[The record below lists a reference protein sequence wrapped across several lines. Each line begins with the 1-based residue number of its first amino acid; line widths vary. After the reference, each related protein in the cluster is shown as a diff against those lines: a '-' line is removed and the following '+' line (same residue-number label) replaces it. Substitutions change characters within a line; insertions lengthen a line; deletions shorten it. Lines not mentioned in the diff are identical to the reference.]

1 MTDSY
6 FKVGRLI
13 PFMLVGLLLSSCFI
27 PYKSKDQMSL
37 HERMS
42 VKKTKVAVFP
52 FTLKTPPK
60 DKRIGFENADVEL
73 TNKFTEVIWKKNKVR
88 IAHNQEVLAAIQK
101 SGLKYSEMNPEMDDL
116 LEKPNLGMVFEIGE
130 ELGVNIVFLGTVRKN
145 SYDYQ
150 GGCCILI
157 PSLMAKSR
165 VYNIGAQMMAVDIDK
180 KEVLAFDYIDN
191 NLAVSTKFFTITGKV
206 SDKTLAAGQDKL
218 LQKCGFAL
226 AYYAPMPEK
235 RTDTGTLALATAAA
249 ILNAYADTEFSVDAT
264 ITDDTWKMY
273 PEGYFAENYG
283 YSRTDIDGLPR

>member
-1 MTDSY
+1 MTKSC
-6 FKVGRLI
+6 FQAGRLI

-27 PYKSKDQMSL
+27 PYTSNNQMSL
-37 HERMS
+37 HEKMS
-42 VKKTKVAVFP
+42 VKKTKVAVLP
-52 FTLKTPPK
+52 FTLETSPK
-60 DKRIGFENADVEL
+60 DKLVGFENADVEL
-73 TNKFTEVIWKKNKVR
+73 RNKFTEVIWKKNKVR
-88 IAHNQEVLAAIQK
+88 IAHNKEVLEAIQK
-101 SGLKYSEMNPEMDDL
+101 GDLKYSEMNPEMEDL
-116 LEKPNLGMVFEIGE
+116 LEKPNLGKIFRIGE
-130 ELGVNIVFLGTVRKN
+130 ELGVNIVFLGTVREN
-145 SYDYQ
+145 TYEYQ

-157 PSLMAKSR
+157 PSLMAKTR

-191 NLAVSTKFFTITGKV
+191 ALAVPTKFFTITGKV
-206 SDKTLAAGQDKL
+206 SDESLTAGKEKL

-226 AYYAPMPEK
+226 GYYAPMPEK

-283 YSRTDIDGLPR
+283 YSRTDIDALAR